1 MKHKLISLIT
11 TISSVLFCQQ
21 AIIEK
26 IDIESK
32 QNGIAVNFHSDNK
45 IKTSQI
51 TGWYNP
57 STSWSYITIY
67 NSNGSEKDLNES
79 AIDGDVSAIEII
91 QLNESLQVGIR
102 SKKSIEQFEFYND
115 SKDSTMVALLR
126 YPVEEILAYA
136 SKKSL
141 TLNLQNSQAD
151 KQLINIKGALYI
163 FTAMILISMMTN

>member
-1 MKHKLISLIT
+1 MHKLISLIT
-11 TISSVLFCQQ
+11 TILNVLLCQQ
-21 AIIEK
+21 AVIEK

-32 QNGIAVNFHSDNK
+32 QNGIAVNFYSDNK
-45 IKTSQI
+45 IKSSQI

-67 NSNGSEKDLNES
+67 NSKGSEKDLNES
-79 AIDGDVSAIEII
+79 TINGDVSSIEII

-126 YPVEEILAYA
+126 YPIEEILTYA
-136 SKKSL
+136 SKNDVTL
-141 TLNLQNSQAD
+141 TLENQAG
-151 KQLINIKGALYI
+151 KQPISIKESLYI
-163 FTAMILISMMTN
+163 LTTLFLIGIMIN

>member
-1 MKHKLISLIT
+1 MHKIISSIT
-11 TISSVLFCQQ
+11 TILSVLFCQQ
-21 AIIEK
+21 AVIEK

-32 QNGIAVNFHSDNK
+32 QNGIAVNFYSDNK
-45 IKTSQI
+45 IKSSQI

-67 NSNGSEKDLNES
+67 NSKGSEKDLNES
-79 AIDGDVSAIEII
+79 TINGDVSSIEII

-126 YPVEEILAYA
+126 YPIEEILTYA
-136 SKKSL
+136 SKNDVTL
-141 TLNLQNSQAD
+141 TLENQAD
-151 KQLINIKGALYI
+151 KQPISIKGALYI
-163 FTAMILISMMTN
+163 LTTLFLIGIMIN

>member
-1 MKHKLISLIT
+1 MHKLISLIT
-11 TISSVLFCQQ
+11 TILSVLFCQQ
-21 AIIEK
+21 AVIEK

-32 QNGIAVNFHSDNK
+32 QNGIAVNFYSDNK
-45 IKTSQI
+45 IKSSQI

-67 NSNGSEKDLNES
+67 NSKGSEKDLNES
-79 AIDGDVSAIEII
+79 TINGDVSSIEII

-126 YPVEEILAYA
+126 YPIEEILTYA
-136 SKKSL
+136 SKNDVTL
-141 TLNLQNSQAD
+141 TPENQAD
-151 KQLINIKGALYI
+151 KQPISIKGALYI
-163 FTAMILISMMTN
+163 LTTLFLIGIMIN